1 MQQLLVGFVD
11 RFFVGLARFWLFFV
25 EAEDLCYLH
34 KNINDQSGDKEKMSI
49 GRVDCGWET

>member
-11 RFFVGLARFWLFFV
+11 WFFVGLARFWLFFV